1 MVTSMT
7 DDELRQRFL
16 YPNGTLKN
24 KLNLQDA
31 ETLSTVEYQMV
42 AYNAAWLLGH
52 GYVIKSM
59 DDFAKLHR
67 FLFGDLYSWAG
78 QFRDYYLAKGGTD
91 FMPPTAFDLAVTN
104 INQQLRTIDA
114 LKKPTVMQYA
124 QLLDS
129 LNYLHPFREGNGRT
143 TRLFIQLVAAHH
155 AQYIDYNHQDSAV
168 ITALNQSDLA
178 KLQEFIKVN
187 NID

>member
-1 MVTSMT
+1 MTSMT

-78 QFRDYYLAKGGTD
+78 QFRDYYLAKGGTELL
-91 FMPPTAFDLAVTN
+91 MH
-104 INQQLRTIDA
+104 LRSQPLCSTPNC
-114 LKKPTVMQYA
+114 L
-124 QLLDS
+124 
-129 LNYLHPFREGNGRT
+129 
-143 TRLFIQLVAAHH
+143 TRLITCTPSGKGMVA
-155 AQYIDYNHQDSAV
+155 QPGYLFSWLLPTMPNIL
-168 ITALNQSDLA
+168 ITT
-178 KLQEFIKVN
+178 IKTVRLLPL
-187 NID
+187 

>member
-1 MVTSMT
+1 MT

-42 AYNAAWLLGH
+42 AYNAVWLLGH

-91 FMPPTAFDLAVTN
+91 FMPPL
-104 INQQLRTIDA
+104 I
-114 LKKPTVMQYA
+114 
-124 QLLDS
+124 
-129 LNYLHPFREGNGRT
+129 
-143 TRLFIQLVAAHH
+143 
-155 AQYIDYNHQDSAV
+155 
-168 ITALNQSDLA
+168 
-178 KLQEFIKVN
+178 
-187 NID
+187 